1 MGTSLVVTRLCG
13 VPSKNIL
20 LTEATMWATTV
31 VMIVLLG
38 SLLSVSEGSFL
49 IGTAAVGG
57 ITIGSGAFW
66 TGLALLKIG
75 AIKGLV
81 KGNLLS
87 GGRGRRGHY
96 RGRRDVGDQL
106 DHQILMRIDEYFST
120 ILEKDLDDC
129 GKKFICDIKTRSVQE
144 LTDKEKVVSALF
156 DPSEEFIDPNSPKA
170 EFDLAAYMGLVSK
183 SKSVCTQR
191 YSKCPVEAKTIANA
205 LEKGINVKEEQ

>member
-38 SLLSVSEGSFL
+38 SLLSVSEASFL
-49 IGTAAVGG
+49 LGTAAVGG

-96 RGRRDVGDQL
+96 RGRRDVDDQL

-120 ILEKDLDDC
+120 IL
-129 GKKFICDIKTRSVQE
+129 KKTWMIAER
-144 LTDKEKVVSALF
+144 
-156 DPSEEFIDPNSPKA
+156 NSFA
-170 EFDLAAYMGLVSK
+170 
-183 SKSVCTQR
+183 
-191 YSKCPVEAKTIANA
+191 
-205 LEKGINVKEEQ
+205 

>member
-20 LTEATMWATTV
+20 LTEATMWATTTTL

-38 SLLSVSEGSFL
+38 SLLSVSDASFL
-49 IGTAAVGG
+49 LGTAAVGG

-81 KGNLLS
+81 KGSLLS

-96 RGRRDVGDQL
+96 RGRRDVDDQL
-106 DHQILMRIDEYFST
+106 DHQILMR
-120 ILEKDLDDC
+120 
-129 GKKFICDIKTRSVQE
+129 
-144 LTDKEKVVSALF
+144 
-156 DPSEEFIDPNSPKA
+156 EEIY
-170 EFDLAAYMGLVSK
+170 L
-183 SKSVCTQR
+183 R
-191 YSKCPVEAKTIANA
+191 YQDSKCSGTD
-205 LEKGINVKEEQ
+205 

>member
-20 LTEATMWATTV
+20 LTEATMWATTTTL

-38 SLLSVSEGSFL
+38 SLLSVSDASF
-49 IGTAAVGG
+49 
-57 ITIGSGAFW
+57 
-66 TGLALLKIG
+66 LLKIG

-81 KGNLLS
+81 KGSLLS

-106 DHQILMRIDEYFST
+106 DHQILMRIDEYFPT

-156 DPSEEFIDPNSPKA
+156 DPSEEFI
-170 EFDLAAYMGLVSK
+170 
-183 SKSVCTQR
+183 
-191 YSKCPVEAKTIANA
+191 
-205 LEKGINVKEEQ
+205 

>member
-38 SLLSVSEGSFL
+38 SLLSVSEASFL
-49 IGTAAVGG
+49 LGTAAVGG

-81 KGNLLS
+81 KGSLLS
-87 GGRGRRGHY
+87 GGRRGHY
-96 RGRRDVGDQL
+96 RGRRDVDDQL

-120 ILEKDLDDC
+120 IRDKDLDDC

-191 YSKCPVEAKTIANA
+191 YSKCPVEAKLLANA